1 MVDFH
6 ESLARPRPLQRDEAL
21 ELATDLLITDPAGM
35 GNGNIS
41 FAANLS
47 WLTEY
52 SLDLDPGS
60 DDLHYFITAGEN
72 FYGHATQEQKETRT
86 FAECARMLAVAYSHI
101 HEDRAKIVYYQ
112 ECASR
117 CPEVKAK
124 LNKFLPD
131 ALVSFEKLLQQE
143 AHFPELA
150 AVAEAG
156 LAGARPG
163 SDRAAQWAVI
173 AGLAR
178 VHTADMAAAQAHYRI
193 AVRSEIAKKG
203 FGFTRLQEELK
214 ALERKLR
221 TGSSFFPNFNLF
233 D

>member
-6 ESLARPRPLQRDEAL
+6 DSFARPRPLQRDEAL

-35 GNGNIS
+35 GIGNID

-72 FYGHATQEQKETRT
+72 FYGHATQEQKDTRT

-117 CPEVKAK
+117 CPEVKVK

-131 ALVSFEKLLQQE
+131 ALVSFEKLLQQD
-143 AHFPELA
+143 ARFPELV
-150 AVAEAG
+150 AVTEAG

-163 SDRAAQWAVI
+163 SERAALWAVV

-178 VHTADMAAAQAHYRI
+178 VHAADMVAARNHYKI
-193 AVRSEIAKKG
+193 AVRNETAKRG
-203 FGFTRLQEELK
+203 FGFTRLQAELK
-214 ALERKLR
+214 TLENKLNA
-221 TGSSFFPNFNLF
+221 GSSLFQNFNLF
-233 D
+233 G